1 MVGLKPIT
9 KQCTKKILDQMEN
22 SFYTIKTNEGKTGIG
37 CFCHIKYKKTTIP
50 ILITDID
57 LIIEDNKNE
66 IKVYIN
72 NIFKTIKLYTRYK
85 IKECNVV
92 VIEIIVNEVDKI
104 NYLEIDDLLYQKQPE
119 INYYNESI
127 YTINCNN
134 YQNISV
140 TYDIIRNIN
149 NSDII
154 YYYGIRSKY
163 KYSLIFNLS
172 NNKII
177 GINKIT
183 HNNRGIFFNS
193 IINEFNGFINRYESS
208 KKNEI

>member
-119 INYYNESI
+119 IN
-127 YTINCNN
+127 
-134 YQNISV
+134 
-140 TYDIIRNIN
+140 
-149 NSDII
+149 
-154 YYYGIRSKY
+154 
-163 KYSLIFNLS
+163 
-172 NNKII
+172 
-177 GINKIT
+177 
-183 HNNRGIFFNS
+183 
-193 IINEFNGFINRYESS
+193 
-208 KKNEI
+208 